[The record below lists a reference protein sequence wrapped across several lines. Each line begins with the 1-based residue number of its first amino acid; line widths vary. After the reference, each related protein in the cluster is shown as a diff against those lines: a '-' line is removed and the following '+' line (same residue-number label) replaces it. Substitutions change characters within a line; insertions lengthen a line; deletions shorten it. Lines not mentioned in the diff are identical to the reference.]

1 MTPQS
6 TALQLFV
13 DMLPRRPYCTDD
25 PRLGQTV
32 RSKEK
37 ALAFSHIQP
46 NTSGKVVWLAFDI
59 DEPDGATA
67 WHQRNAPPPT
77 LSIEN
82 PANGHAHL
90 FYALEAPVLR
100 TVAART
106 KPLLYLAAVQEGLRR
121 KLVAD
126 PGYSGHL
133 CKNPLHDRWATQ
145 SFASVYGLGDLSEWF
160 VLPSPDDMKMRV
172 RDPDYAGL
180 GRNCELFER
189 LRPEAYRLVRQFWI
203 PGGFEPFKAAVRMRA
218 DDLNAEHFKELLPMA
233 EVKSL
238 AASIARWVWFRFNP
252 AGFRKRQAA
261 VGAKKGQKH
270 RTLLLPEVLRLIGK
284 GCSQREVAAAVGV
297 SQKTVSNWL
306 SGRLSKSPIR

>member
-6 TALQLFV
+6 TALKLFV

-25 PRLGQTV
+25 PRQGQTV
-32 RSKEK
+32 RSKK
-37 ALAFSHIQP
+37 TALGFSHIQP

-67 WHQRNAPPPT
+67 WHHRNAPPPT

-82 PANGHAHL
+82 PSNGHAHL
-90 FYALEAPVLR
+90 LYALEAPVPH
-100 TVAART
+100 TEAARA
-106 KPLLYLAAVQEGLRR
+106 KPLFYLAAVQEGLRR
-121 KLVAD
+121 KLMAD

-133 CKNPLHDRWATQ
+133 CKNPLHDRWATK

-160 VLPSPDDMKMRV
+160 VLPSSKDMKKRV

-180 GRNCELFER
+180 GRNCELFEH
-189 LRPEAYRLVRQFWI
+189 LRRETYGLVRQFWT
-203 PGGFEPFKAAVRMRA
+203 PGGFEPFKEAVRMRA
-218 DDLNAEHFKELLPMA
+218 NDLNAEHFKELLPMA

-238 AASIARWVWFRFNP
+238 AASIARWVWSRFNP

-261 VGAKKGQKH
+261 VGAKKGQKR

-284 GCSQREVAAAVGV
+284 GHSQREVAAAVGM

-306 SGRLSKSPIR
+306 SGRLSKSLLR

>member
-6 TALQLFV
+6 IALQLFV
-13 DMLPRRPYCTDD
+13 DMLPRRPYCTNN

-32 RSKEK
+32 RSKET

-67 WHQRNAPPPT
+67 WHHRNAPPPT

-90 FYALEAPVLR
+90 LYALEAPVPR
-100 TVAART
+100 TEAARA
-106 KPLLYLAAVQEGLRR
+106 KPLFYLAMVQEGLRR

-133 CKNPLHDRWATQ
+133 CKNPLHERWSTQ
-145 SFASVYGLGDLSEWF
+145 SWASTYSMGLLREWI
-160 VLPSPDDMKMRV
+160 VPPSPDDMKRRV

-189 LRPEAYRLVRQFWI
+189 LRAEAYRLVRKFWI
-203 PGGFEPFKAAVRMRA
+203 PGGFELFKEAARMRA

-238 AASIARWVWFRFNP
+238 ATSIARWVWFRFNP

-261 VGAKKGQKH
+261 VGAKKGQKR
-270 RTLLLPEVLRLIGK
+270 RTLLWPEVLRLIGE
-284 GCSQREVAAAVGV
+284 GRSQREVAAAVGI

-306 SGRLSKSPIR
+306 PGQFE